1 MGGRPV
7 GNSGEDS
14 HKNRSQNDRRGTMD
28 NTIASDKIGNNM
40 GKLKLNA
47 LFLYFKTFY
56 IDTLNKAYNNRGS
69 LQSSHGNRGEE
80 VINRSSI

>member
-1 MGGRPV
+1 MGGRPG

-47 LFLYFKTFY
+47 LFLYLKLF
-56 IDTLNKAYNNRGS
+56 I
-69 LQSSHGNRGEE
+69 
-80 VINRSSI
+80 